1 MNSLV
6 LSAALLAGLGGSLH
20 CLAMCGGIAV
30 ALNADSPPAAA
41 LWSALKLNLGRIL
54 GYTVAGAVVGVI
66 GVSFLQLFQAQ
77 TWTLYLRLLVGVAM
91 LMIAVRLLDVRQK
104 LAWLSAPGRWM
115 WAVLQKL
122 QAPIRLLPQALRA
135 PASGLLWAFLPCGL
149 SSTMLMAAWFEAD
162 LVRSAAIMLAFGI
175 GTLPAMT
182 AVAWSGQRSMA
193 LLQKPGWRVGAATWI
208 AAVGLVTLTSPWL
221 AGLHPA
227 LPGAL
232 RALGCVVDQ

>member
-30 ALNADSPPAAA
+30 ALNADAPPRAAF
-41 LWSALKLNLGRIL
+41 WSALKLNLGRIL
-54 GYTVAGAVVGVI
+54 GYTFAGALVGVI

-77 TWTLYLRLLVGVAM
+77 TWTFHVRLLVGVAM

-115 WAVLQKL
+115 WTVLQKL
-122 QAPIRLLPQALRA
+122 QAPIRLLPLPLRA

-162 LVRSAAIMLAFGI
+162 LWRSAAIMLAFGI

-193 LLQKPGWRVGAATWI
+193 LLQRPGWRIGAAAWI
-208 AAVGLVTLTSPWL
+208 ATVGLVTLTSPWL
-221 AGLHPA
+221 AGLHPV

-232 RALGCVVDQ
+232 KALGCVVDQ